1 MKKLPKN
8 TVINMHTHIFPG
20 KIEEK
25 AVDAIGQF
33 YGIPMQ
39 NKGTSE
45 YLLSDGAK
53 IGVTKYLVCSTATTA
68 HQVESINNFVSR
80 EVLAHPEFIGFGSI
94 HPDYE
99 NIAAEIDRMV
109 SLGLKG
115 IKLHPDFQ
123 KFNIDDESAFPIYEA
138 AEGRLP
144 ILFHTGD
151 DRYDFSDPR
160 RLNRVLEKFPKLVA
174 IAAHLGGYRDW
185 EAARVNYGHP
195 RVYIDTSSS
204 LMFVPPEEAVNIIRA
219 HGVSHTFFGT
229 DSPMWNH
236 TDEFARFNAL
246 ELTAEERSMI
256 LYKNAVDFFKP
267 FGAEI

>member
-1 MKKLPKN
+1 MGKTGKIKI
-8 TVINMHTHIFPG
+8 INMHTHIFPG

-25 AVDAIGQF
+25 AVDAIGRF

-45 YLLSDGAK
+45 YLIDDGAK
-53 IGVTKYLVCSTATTA
+53 IGVSKYLVCSTATTP
-68 HQVESINNFVSR
+68 HQVESIDNFVA
-80 EVLAHPEFIGFGSI
+80 EEAKKHPEFIGFGSI

-99 NIAAEIDRMV
+99 NIAAEIDRMIA
-109 SLGLKG
+109 LGLKG

-123 KFNIDDESAFPIYEA
+123 KFNIDDKRAFPIYEA

-151 DRYDFSDPR
+151 NRYDFSSPV
-160 RLNRVLEKFPKLVA
+160 RLNRIMEKFPKLVA
-174 IAAHLGGYRDW
+174 IAAHLGGYRNW
-185 EAARVNYGHP
+185 SEAEVNYGHP

-204 LMFVPPEEAVNIIRA
+204 LMFMKPEEAVEIIRK
-219 HGVSHTFFGT
+219 HGISRVFFGT

-236 TDEFARFNAL
+236 KDEYERFLRL
-246 ELTAEERSMI
+246 ELTDKERSMI
-256 LYKNAVDFFKP
+256 LHENAESFFAI
-267 FGAEI
+267 FR

>member
-1 MKKLPKN
+1 MARRKREN
-8 TVINMHTHIFPG
+8 IINMHCHIFPD

-25 AVDAIGQF
+25 AVSAIGAF
-33 YGIPMQ
+33 YDIPMQ

-45 YLLSDGAK
+45 FLLADGRPV
-53 IGVTKYLVCSTATTA
+53 GVSKYLVCSTATTA
-68 HQVESINNFVSR
+68 HQVESINNFVAR
-80 EVLAHPEFIGFGSI
+80 EAGLHPEFIGFGSL

-99 NIAAEIDRMV
+99 NVAAEIDRMLA
-109 SLGLKG
+109 LGLRG

-123 KFNIDDESAFPIYEA
+123 KFNIDDERAFPIYEA

-151 DRYDFSDPR
+151 DRYDFSSPK
-160 RLNRVLEKFPKLVA
+160 RLARVLERFPKLVA

-185 EAARVNYGHP
+185 VDAAVNYGNP
-195 RVYIDTSSS
+195 RVYIDTSSA

-219 HGVSHTFFGT
+219 HGVSRVFFGT

-236 TDEFARFNAL
+236 RGEMERFNKL
-246 ELTAEERSMI
+246 PLTPEERRLI
-256 LYKNAVDFFKP
+256 LHDNAAAFL
-267 FGAEI
+267 GLN